1 MDKRDERG
9 ILLFE
14 DNQGTI
20 ALAKNFMISG
30 RSKHIRVRFHYV
42 RQQIRDAVIR
52 LSYINTKLNVADLF
66 TKILSKGDFERIR
79 DYIMVPFDKSADPR
93 VVLEDSDDED

>member
-66 TKILSKGDFERIR
+66 TEILKPATFMFHR
-79 DYIMVPFDKSADPR
+79 DKLVQDPI
-93 VVLEDSDDED
+93 